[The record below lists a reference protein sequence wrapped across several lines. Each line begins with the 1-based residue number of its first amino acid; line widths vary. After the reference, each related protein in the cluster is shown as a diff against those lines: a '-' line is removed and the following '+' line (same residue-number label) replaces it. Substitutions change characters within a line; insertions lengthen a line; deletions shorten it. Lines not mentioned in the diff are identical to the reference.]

1 MSLSVFHVVADEHS
15 ARRVVRRTGAVL
27 GRTIAMAGL
36 MAGSGCELMPDP
48 EFSAASRALALVI
61 VEASRSRS
69 VGSVDFEFQL
79 KNQGESTVRA
89 CLGPSRSVSDGT
101 TVSSESVNHP
111 RCIREFA
118 LSSGGAIRW
127 RETIK
132 VTGLRAGRAEVQV
145 EIEVVNPRRCGKAGC
160 TSVQVTSQNKREVH

>member
-1 MSLSVFHVVADEHS
+1 MSLSVLHVVADEHS

-48 EFSAASRALALVI
+48 EFSAARRALALVI

-79 KNQGESTVRA
+79 KNEGDSTVRA
-89 CLGPSRSVSDGT
+89 
-101 TVSSESVNHP
+101 
-111 RCIREFA
+111 
-118 LSSGGAIRW
+118 
-127 RETIK
+127 
-132 VTGLRAGRAEVQV
+132 
-145 EIEVVNPRRCGKAGC
+145 
-160 TSVQVTSQNKREVH
+160 